1 MHWLCNEGNVLLL
14 HCCSAWVVSNYRQSS
29 VQGSCDKIRHCCL
42 SPDCWEEKWAGF
54 IFSTCT
60 SGPLDKTFTGAA
72 VLPVWLEDTVHDH
85 VYGQRKVLNFV
96 LDSFAAQPVL
106 LDIWCASAAFWMEF
120 WLLSGKRW
128 GWVRDGWS
136 NIARWTHD
144 TPCCS
149 MCFLPSCASLGA
161 NMFATAQCYLII
173 HPVHLFFKSDL
184 VCSLVRLCDYR
195 PRAWDYS
202 KRMRVHLLY
211 YVSWFFQT
219 GRDRRHLQSYCPG
232 QWLCWHSTPTYRST
246 YSKK

>member
-1 MHWLCNEGNVLLL
+1 LIWG
-14 HCCSAWVVSNYRQSS
+14 HCTWSCVWPKKSSEFCSQFLWCPACTPW
-29 VQGSCDKIRHCCL
+29 HLMFLCCL
-42 SPDCWEEKWAGF
+42 
-54 IFSTCT
+54 
-60 SGPLDKTFTGAA
+60 
-72 VLPVWLEDTVHDH
+72 
-85 VYGQRKVLNFV
+85 LNG
-96 LDSFAAQPVL
+96 
-106 LDIWCASAAFWMEF
+106 I

-128 GWVRDGWS
+128 GWVRDGRS
-136 NIARWTHD
+136 SIARWTHD

-149 MCFLPSCASLGA
+149 MCFLASCASLGA
-161 NMFATAQCYLII
+161 NMSATTQCYLTT

-195 PRAWDYS
+195 PKAWDYNN
-202 KRMRVHLLY
+202 RMRVHLLY